1 MIRKPLTEQQIKSKY
16 NSISECIAICYIQ
29 TKRILEDAELLN
41 MDTKPIKKDLA
52 CFIQEFMQLC
62 NLPLLKIINLKK
74 WEIANAFTEML

>member
-1 MIRKPLTEQQIKSKY
+1 MGECKMIRKPLTEQQIKSKY

-62 NLPLLKIINLKK
+62 
-74 WEIANAFTEML
+74 M